1 MNLAHFVFPKGRRQ
15 LDSGLLGA
23 RRCTYAVT
31 MAKAEGDAA
40 LWTAVDAYFT
50 DHLIE
55 KDEALEAALRE
66 SEAAGLPAIQVTPL
80 QGRMLAIFARMTGAQ
95 RILEVGT
102 LGGYS
107 TIWLARALPEGG
119 RLVTLEAAAK
129 HAAVARKNLER
140 AGVMD
145 RVELRE
151 GPALETLPKLAAE
164 GAGPF
169 DFIFLDADKE
179 NNAEYLQ
186 WALRLAHAGTVIV
199 TDNVVREGDVLDAK
213 SDDPAVQ
220 GTRRFFAAVAAEPRV
235 TATAIQTVSG
245 KKYDG
250 FALLLVDSPS
260 GQ

>member
-1 MNLAHFVFPKGRRQ
+1 M
-15 LDSGLLGA
+15 LLGMGD
-23 RRCTYAVT
+23 VT
-31 MAKAEGDAA
+31 DGEAM
-40 LWTAVDAYFT
+40 WTAVDAYLA
-50 DHLIE
+50 DHLIA
-55 KDEALEAALRE
+55 KDEVLETALRD
-66 SEAAGLPAIQVTPL
+66 SEAAELPAIQVTAL
-80 QGRMLAIFARMTGAQ
+80 QGKMLQMFARMAGAR

-129 HAAVARKNLER
+129 HAAVARKNLEH
-140 AGVMD
+140 AELLGKK
-145 RVELRE
+145 VELRE
-151 GPALETLPKLAAE
+151 GPALDTLPELVAE

-186 WALRLAHAGTVIV
+186 WALRLARVGTVIV
-199 TDNVVREGDVLDAK
+199 TDNVVREGSVLDASSK
-213 SDDPAVQ
+213 DKAVQ
-220 GTRRFFAAVAAEPRV
+220 GTRRFFEAVAAEPHV

-250 FALLLVDSPS
+250 FALLIV
-260 GQ
+260 Q